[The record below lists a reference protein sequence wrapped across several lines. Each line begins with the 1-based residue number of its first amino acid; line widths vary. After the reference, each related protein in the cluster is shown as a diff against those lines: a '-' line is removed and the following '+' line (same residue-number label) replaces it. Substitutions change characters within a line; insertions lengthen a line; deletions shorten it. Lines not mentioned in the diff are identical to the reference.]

1 MKKILKKYIPH
12 QIIIL
17 YRCFRAV
24 CELLPDY
31 IYWLKKDVW
40 HSSLI
45 DNERSILAGLIIK
58 SHVLEKGITMPK
70 RRLGFGY
77 DLVRKIIV
85 KCTDAITIYSA
96 NHIEI
101 QSALKDL
108 EQYLQIHEENSYILP
123 ADIEKGIRELLK
135 FKHTDTASCF
145 KSTPEELFKKTSDF
159 QEYAHSRHSVRWYSD
174 ENVEKEVLIKAIEL
188 AQTAPSACNRQST
201 KVYVIES
208 SEKKK
213 QVLKL
218 QNGNRGFGHLA
229 NKILLITSD
238 MKCWSYKHQSMA
250 LIDGGIFVQNL
261 LYALHYYRIC
271 ACTLNAGMAIK
282 ERKKLQ
288 EIVGFPSSEIPIVFI
303 TIGKAPDHFM
313 IAGSQ
318 RLKVEDIY
326 KFV

>member
-17 YRCFRAV
+17 YRCFKAV
-24 CELLPDY
+24 CKLLPEHF
-31 IYWLKKDVW
+31 YWLKRCVW

-45 DNERSILAGLIIK
+45 GNERSVLADLMIK
-58 SHVLEKGITMPK
+58 SHVLEKGITMPD

-77 DLVRKIIV
+77 DSVRRIIV
-85 KCTDAITIYSA
+85 RCTDAITLYSE

-101 QSALKDL
+101 QSTLKDL
-108 EQYLQIHEENSYILP
+108 EQYLQMHEENSFTLP
-123 ADIEKGIRELLK
+123 ADIESGIRELLK
-135 FKHTDTASCF
+135 FKHTDTVSCF
-145 KSTPEELFKKTSDF
+145 VSTPKELFKETSDF
-159 QEYAHSRHSVRWYSD
+159 LEFAHSRHSVRWYSNK
-174 ENVEKEVLIKAIEL
+174 NVEKEVLIKAIEL

-208 SEKKK
+208 SEKKE

-271 ACTLNAGMAIK
+271 ACTLNAGMTIK

-288 EIVGFPSSEIPIVFI
+288 EIVGFSSSEIPIVFI
-303 TIGKAPDHFM
+303 TIGKTPDHFM